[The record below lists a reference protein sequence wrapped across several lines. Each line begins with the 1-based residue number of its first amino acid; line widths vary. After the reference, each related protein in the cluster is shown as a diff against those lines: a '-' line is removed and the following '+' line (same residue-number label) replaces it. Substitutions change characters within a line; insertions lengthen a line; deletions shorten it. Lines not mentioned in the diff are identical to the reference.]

1 MGIPEREFR
10 SGGISATVWNNTHV
24 IKGNKVEVKSVQ
36 IQRNYQDE
44 SKEWKKTNSFKI
56 QDLPRVISVAQAA
69 FNSLTLKER
78 NPDNHPRD
86 ENRIS

>member
-1 MGIPEREFR
+1 MGKPEREFR
-10 SGGISATVWNNTHV
+10 SGGISATVWNNLQE
-24 IKGNKVEVKSVQ
+24 IKGSKVEVKSVQ

-44 SKEWKKTNSFKI
+44 NKEWKRTNSFKI

-78 NPDNHPRD
+78 SP
-86 ENRIS
+86 ENIPGVKN